1 MEEENASVKLTIAFK
16 HITVGGLK
24 FNEGLNLF
32 EIILKNDLFC
42 NTFYSQIN
50 AKKNE
55 KFKQI

>member
-1 MEEENASVKLTIAFK
+1 MMVESKQRTPRNIYN
-16 HITVGGLK
+16 TVGGLK

-50 AKKNE
+50 AKINE
-55 KFKQI
+55 KF